1 MKSIQVGLNFISALD
16 SNHVDA
22 IRKTVDTSGTWW
34 VDTGLD
40 RASGVHNFDPGDNRP
55 WPLHGQMPM
64 EQKVDLLSKISTRF
78 PGGIRQTAW
87 NSFSFGEFVVIEV
100 DGYGITDRGGLYE
113 NRYAFVIE
121 VRGERVLNVREY
133 LDTLHAS
140 NLFSAKNLDR
150 ISSVEDFQPVKPETL
165 GLNTDIALRFCQ
177 ALSDGDSDNL
187 CAISSVES
195 TWWADSGINRPRG
208 KRDSPIERNPALLM
222 MGNSLTH
229 DRAKLIPKLR
239 STFNGGWTLL
249 PTRIFSDGSSICIE
263 ALSNGVRSKDSKII
277 KSYQNRYCFIL
288 ELNDSKISS
297 VREYCDTA
305 HAFDVFRLG
314 A

>member
-1 MKSIQVGLNFISALD
+1 
-16 SNHVDA
+16 
-22 IRKTVDTSGTWW
+22 
-34 VDTGLD
+34 
-40 RASGVHNFDPGDNRP
+40 
-55 WPLHGQMPM
+55 
-64 EQKVDLLSKISTRF
+64 
-78 PGGIRQTAW
+78 
-87 NSFSFGEFVVIEV
+87 
-100 DGYGITDRGGLYE
+100 
-113 NRYAFVIE
+113 
-121 VRGERVLNVREY
+121 
-133 LDTLHAS
+133 
-140 NLFSAKNLDR
+140 
-150 ISSVEDFQPVKPETL
+150 
-165 GLNTDIALRFCQ
+165 
-177 ALSDGDSDNL
+177 
-187 CAISSVES
+187 
-195 TWWADSGINRPRG
+195 
-208 KRDSPIERNPALLM
+208 M